1 LDVIFTIVSRNY
13 AAQAATLM
21 ESLVVAEPGARRVVV
36 ATDGP
41 IPQLGGRA
49 HVIDAGA
56 LGAPVKPMSVHYSA
70 LELNTAVKP
79 FVFKALL
86 TEPGVSS
93 AVYLDPD
100 IYVFRPLDIVRARL
114 AEAQLVLTPH
124 LTRPL
129 TGDAQP
135 NDRDILRSGTYNLGF
150 AAMRREAE
158 PLALLDW
165 WAERCRFDCRSDP
178 DAGLFTDQRWMDLA
192 PGFVD
197 SFGLIRDPGLNLAYW
212 NLEGRALARTP
223 AGWTVDGQ
231 PLTFFHFSGF
241 DPRRPL
247 TLSKHQNRV
256 KAEAGSPLAAL
267 LADYAE
273 AMLRN
278 GHEAA
283 SAVPYAHNR
292 FASGRTVTPLMRR
305 TALAAARRGA
315 AFENGLDESMSV
327 WFDQASPEAAAA
339 GLPDVTRLMDQA
351 WRESPGADPFDR
363 DSRDGRLG
371 FHRWFADNADAL
383 GVDAASLDAAKALLD
398 PGSTRVAD
406 SAVWSEA
413 PWTGLAAR
421 AGEWLREPST
431 QGPPRAVKALL
442 AARQDLRARFPGDAN
457 ARLAWCLGPEAAAGR
472 FAADLLP
479 DAVLAGLVQ
488 TPEALASAA
497 RFADPVGGG
506 DLRRRLNAGFGHG
519 ERAGWPTALLEP
531 LRAPWLRPAA
541 GRPAPFPVLFQAI
554 WDSRGDLQRLYP
566 LDKALG
572 RFRYLRWLLAG
583 GFAEYGVETAALP
596 RSIRDHP
603 MMRAARWSLPPRSPG
618 PTASRPPP
626 SREPVAHLVV
636 VEKADAPFALS
647 AGASIFEASSGR
659 FLTPHGTPASRPPS
673 AGCVYFLTEPGLV
686 AADFVTLH
694 ARGVSWTQA
703 LGVWPSGVVT
713 RLTAG
718 EIGLGFVDAVASPGP
733 TRGDLPRPVR
743 SPRGDLETALAALAA
758 LAGR

>member
-1 LDVIFTIVSRNY
+1 MDVIFTIVSRNY

-21 ESLVVAEPGARRVVV
+21 ESLAVAEPGARRVVV

-49 HVIDAGA
+49 HVIEAEA
-56 LGAPVKPMSVHYSA
+56 LGAPLKPMSVYYSA

-100 IYVFRPLDIVRARL
+100 IYVFRPLDVVRARL

-129 TGDAQP
+129 EGEAQP

-197 SFGLIRDPGLNLAYW
+197 SLGLIRDPGLNLAYW

-273 AMLRN
+273 TMLRN

-283 SAVPYAHNR
+283 SSVPYAHNR
-292 FASGRTVTPLMRR
+292 FTTGRTVTPLMRR
-305 TALAAARRGA
+305 TALAAARRGV
-315 AFENGLDESMSV
+315 AFEDGLDADASA

-351 WRESPGADPFDR
+351 WRDSPGADPFDR

-371 FHRWFADNADAL
+371 FHRWFVDNAGVL
-383 GVDAASLDAAKALLD
+383 GVDSVSLDAARTLLD

-406 SAVWSEA
+406 SAVWIET

-421 AGEWLREPST
+421 AIDWLREAPAEE
-431 QGPPRAVKALL
+431 PPRAVKALL
-442 AARQDLRARFPGDAN
+442 AARQDLRVRFSNNMAD
-457 ARLAWCLGPEAAAGR
+457 LVAWCLGPEAAAGR

-479 DAVLAGLVQ
+479 DA
-488 TPEALASAA
+488 ALAALAQAPDALARAA
-497 RFADPVGGG
+497 RLADPVGGG
-506 DLRRRLNAGFGHG
+506 DLRRRLNVGFGHG
-519 ERAGWPTALLEP
+519 ARAAWPPALLEP
-531 LRAPWLRPAA
+531 LRAPWLRPAS
-541 GRPAPFPVLFQAI
+541 GRPTPFPVLFQAI

-566 LDKALG
+566 LDTSMG

-583 GFAEYGVETAALP
+583 GFAEYGVEIAALP
-596 RSIRDHP
+596 SAIRDHP
-603 MMRAARWSLPPRSPG
+603 VMRAARWSLRPRSPA
-618 PTASRPPP
+618 PAPSRPSPA
-626 SREPVAHLVV
+626 REAAARLVV
-636 VEKADAPFALS
+636 VETADAPPALP
-647 AGASIFEASSGR
+647 AGAIVFEASSGR
-659 FLTPHGTPASRPPS
+659 FLTPRGAPAGAPRS
-673 AGCVYFLTEPGLV
+673 AGCVYFLTAPGLV
-686 AADFVTLH
+686 AADAVALH
-694 ARGVSWTQA
+694 ARGVSWSQA
-703 LGVWPSGVVT
+703 LGVWSPEIVDG
-713 RLTAG
+713 LTAD

-743 SPRGDLETALAALAA
+743 PPRGDVESALAAHA
-758 LAGR
+758 RR